1 MVFNNKLY
9 EQKRQQE
16 AARRRQKEEA
26 ERKRRQEEERR
37 KRVKK
42 EQQELLRSQRESKMV
57 KVNSVKATQSLLN
70 GFGFTDNRG
79 NPLKEDGVLGAKTKE
94 ATKKFGR
101 YQEELVKPSLKT
113 KRFQQEL
120 NQSGIRYLD
129 GKPLKEDGIY
139 GTKTDHVNSKV
150 DNEFTGWLMDDHYQ
164 PKTVSQK
171 QYPTMPQFKDK
182 VVKDIM
188 AGRWSDLNGSKM
200 EQPKQTGKRLLKLD
214 LQSPAREAITSK
226 KGESRNNLL
235 KKDVSQQIVDPT
247 QFQSKDELQ
256 EYLKQ
261 NPDAVLPKGLD
272 GRMTGGWDHALAEKP
287 SITASATNPENYPY
301 EIIQGTIKKPK
312 DYATKGTYNEEIEAN
327 RDIAKNK
334 VGLLDGLTDD
344 KTLSPLLKR
353 IEEAEIVNCK
363 VKEIPITLERKNN
376 EYKANEQKIKEGGR
390 QWRDLI
396 FGGIGL
402 INDISAGSI
411 DPNQE
416 LISDQFGQMIDNQI
430 DRIEDQKPPKYSGYD
445 KQGKKIGEITRETL
459 DVTTGTGDWNTG
471 GNWHYH
477 NKIVYE
483 YYVQGNQ
490 KKILRIE
497 NNGKEIYNNYAEN

>member
-37 KRVKK
+37 RQAKE
-42 EQQELLRSQRESKMV
+42 EQQRQERFRRQQEAKHTQ
-57 KVNSVKATQSLLN
+57 NHSVKATQSLLN

-101 YQEELVKPSLKT
+101 YQEELAKPSLKT

-129 GKPLKEDGIY
+129 GKPLREDGVY
-139 GTKTDHVNSKV
+139 GPKTDHVNSKV
-150 DNEFTGWLMDDHYQ
+150 DNEFTGWLMDDHYR

-171 QYPTMPQFKDK
+171 QYPTMPQLEDK
-182 VVKDIM
+182 VVKNIM

-214 LQSPAREAITSK
+214 LQSPVREAITSK

-287 SITASATNPENYPY
+287 SIKAAPTSPEDYPFELIDGEVSLY
-301 EIIQGTIKKPK
+301 NTPQKTVIKIP
-312 DYATKGTYNEEIEAN
+312 EEKN
-327 RDIAKNK
+327 RDTAMEKLGTLN
-334 VGLLDGLTDD
+334 GLTKD
-344 KTLSPLLKR
+344 KIFSPLLKTIEDAESVSCETTTTTTTVDQINNR
-353 IEEAEIVNCK
+353 IKNEDKEMKEA
-363 VKEIPITLERKNN
+363 
-376 EYKANEQKIKEGGR
+376 GR
-390 QWRDLI
+390 NIRDTI
-396 FGGIGL
+396 MGVIGAASS
-402 INDISAGSI
+402 IREGSI

-416 LISDQFGQMIDNQI
+416 FISDQFGRMIDGQF
-430 DRIEDQKPPKYSGYD
+430 DQVDEQKPPKYSGYD

-459 DVTTGTGDWNTG
+459 DIKTGND
-471 GNWHYH
+471 NWAAPIQGYRHQ
-477 NKIVYE
+477 IIYE